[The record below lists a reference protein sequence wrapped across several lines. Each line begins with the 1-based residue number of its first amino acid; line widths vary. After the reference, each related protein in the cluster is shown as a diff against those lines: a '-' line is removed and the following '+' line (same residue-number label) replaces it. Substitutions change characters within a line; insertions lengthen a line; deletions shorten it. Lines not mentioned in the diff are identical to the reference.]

1 MNHEPPKHV
10 GFQHQTSMKVKARNL
25 INCTPHKWMSCK
37 APPKNLL
44 LKTFTPEKQYRQPPQ
59 TREPENPH
67 IYKVQGPEPFEPYTP
82 QIYED

>member
-1 MNHEPPKHV
+1 
-10 GFQHQTSMKVKARNL
+10 
-25 INCTPHKWMSCK
+25 MSCK
-37 APPKNLL
+37 AQKKNLL